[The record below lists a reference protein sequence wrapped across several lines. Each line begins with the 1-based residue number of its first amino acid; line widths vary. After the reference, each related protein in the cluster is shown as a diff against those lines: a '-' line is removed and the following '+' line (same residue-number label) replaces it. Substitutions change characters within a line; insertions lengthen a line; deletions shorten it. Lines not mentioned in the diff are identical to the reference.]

1 MLYIRP
7 WDFARQLTTFRAV
20 GPAPASALAAF
31 GKLFLGELW
40 QVYVR
45 QTSGRSAG
53 RVPSPLRAGRG
64 TSKSPGRR

>member
-31 GKLFLGELW
+31 GRLFLGELW
-40 QVYVR
+40 QVY
-45 QTSGRSAG
+45 G
-53 RVPSPLRAGRG
+53 RVPSPLRAGRRSSG
-64 TSKSPGRR
+64 KVPGRR